1 MGYSFGGPIVTDGL
15 TLCLDAAD
23 RNSYPGS
30 GTTWADLSSLGNN
43 GTLSSNTDFVTRTNG
58 TNKIT
63 FNNSEKVNIGDSNKV
78 VIGTNVTY
86 DAWFT
91 TTSIARG
98 YLFSNVRNSSAS
110 SNLSLAINAEDT
122 DATAGHVSWYVRHS
136 GGLTYLN
143 AGDVDIND
151 GKWKNLTCTTT
162 DAAQVMYL
170 NGEVIQTGTVSFTNV
185 ASTDDAGLMNHA
197 DDSIPLPGDLACAR
211 IYQKTLTPEEVKQ
224 NFNAQRSRFGI

>member
-30 GTTWADLSSLGNN
+30 GTTWTDLSTEGNN
-43 GTLSSNTDFVTRTNG
+43 GTLSSNTDFVTRNNG

-63 FNNSEKVNIGDSNKV
+63 FDNGEKVNIGDSNKV

-86 DAWFT
+86 DAWFV
-91 TTSIARG
+91 TTSTSRG

-110 SNLSLAINAEDT
+110 SNLSLAINAENSGT
-122 DATAGHVSWYVRHS
+122 NAGHVSWYVRHS
-136 GGLTYLN
+136 GGLTFLN

-151 GKWKNLTCTTT
+151 GK
-162 DAAQVMYL
+162 
-170 NGEVIQTGTVSFTNV
+170 
-185 ASTDDAGLMNHA
+185 
-197 DDSIPLPGDLACAR
+197 
-211 IYQKTLTPEEVKQ
+211 
-224 NFNAQRSRFGI
+224 